1 LIEMVLVIGAATIV
15 MGLCASVLSG
25 LFRIQRSGQAGV
37 VDATALARLAR
48 QFRQDVR
55 AADAAKPG
63 AGTLELTGQGAASVV
78 YRVEGRRLL
87 REARRGGEVRAR
99 EAYAADRLG
108 PVAFGADGARVW
120 AVLGRRPGEP
130 RALARPPVR
139 VEARLGKD
147 RGLGQLAGAGT

>member
-1 LIEMVLVIGAATIV
+1 LIEMVLVISAAMIV
-15 MGLCASVLSG
+15 MGLCASVLIG
-25 LFRIQRSGQAGV
+25 LFRIHRSGQAGV
-37 VDATALARLAR
+37 ADASALARLAR

-63 AGTLELTGQGAASVV
+63 AETLELTGPGGASVV
-78 YRVEGRRLL
+78 YRAEGRRLL

-99 EAYAADRLG
+99 EAYPADRLG

-120 AVLGRRPGEP
+120 AVLRRKAGEAP
-130 RALARPPVR
+130 ALARPAVR

-147 RGLGQLAGAGT
+147 RGPGQPTGGVQ